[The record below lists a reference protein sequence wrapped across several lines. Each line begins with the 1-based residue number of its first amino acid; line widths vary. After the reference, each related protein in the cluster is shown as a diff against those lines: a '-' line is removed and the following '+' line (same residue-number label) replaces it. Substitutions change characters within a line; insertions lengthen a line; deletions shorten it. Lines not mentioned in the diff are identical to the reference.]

1 MAYLF
6 AIWGCFIAFAASALY
21 RLIVVKRIRRELA
34 SQADTSLGE
43 KINGETDFREL
54 LKQHKTLFPH
64 SRTRSLSN
72 VLIGVQLLA
81 TGAGVAL
88 IVAAQFQPHSM
99 FHLISAAR

>member
-34 SQADTSLGE
+34 SQADASLGE
-43 KINGETDFREL
+43 RIDEETDFMVL
-54 LKQHKTLFPH
+54 LKQHKARFPL
-64 SRTRSLSN
+64 SKTRSLCN
-72 VLIGVQLLA
+72 ILIGVQLLA
-81 TGAGVAL
+81 TGAALAL